1 MARDTE
7 GKVSDMAVIESLSQ
21 AHGFTNTEKDIATYV
36 LEHPDDVIN
45 MSISELATAACAS
58 AASIVRLCHKVG
70 VDGYREFRIALA
82 TDLERSRSGET
93 DINPDTPFLEGQ
105 GTREIM
111 SSIASLKRLAIEQ
124 CYSIVPT
131 HVIQKAAKL
140 VLGAR
145 HVALYAIGDSE
156 ISCEGFSNLLIKIG
170 VMCHTANQHGDSL
183 AVSTGLGPTDLAI
196 LVTYSGGLLSTMKSE
211 IRVLREHRCK
221 LIVISAA
228 QDIPNRIAGLDCF
241 VCLPSG
247 ESVHGKIATFF
258 AQTCI
263 QYVLDC
269 IYGECFSRNYRDN
282 VTRAEEFASH
292 RDSSDH

>member
-1 MARDTE
+1 
-7 GKVSDMAVIESLSQ
+7 MAVIELLTQ
-21 AHGFTNTEKDIATYV
+21 AHGFTNTEKDIASYV
-36 LEHPDDVIN
+36 LANPDDVTTMTIG
-45 MSISELATAACAS
+45 ELAEAAFVS
-58 AASIVRLCHKVG
+58 PASIVRLCHKLG
-70 VDGYREFRIALA
+70 VEGYRDFRIELA
-82 TDLERSRSGET
+82 ADLERGRSGDT

-105 GTREIM
+105 GTREVM
-111 SSIASLKRLAIEQ
+111 SSIANLKRLAIER
-124 CYSIVPT
+124 CYSMIPT
-131 HVIQKAAKL
+131 HVIQKAARL

-145 HVALYAIGDSE
+145 RIALFAIGDSE

-183 AVSTGLGPTDLAI
+183 AVSTGLGPQDLAI
-196 LVTYSGGLLSTMKSE
+196 LVTYSGSLLNGMRHE

-221 LIVISAA
+221 LVVISSD
-228 QDIPNRIAGLDCF
+228 QDIPNCIAGIDCF

-263 QYVLDC
+263 RYVLDC

-292 RDSSDH
+292 RRSSHS